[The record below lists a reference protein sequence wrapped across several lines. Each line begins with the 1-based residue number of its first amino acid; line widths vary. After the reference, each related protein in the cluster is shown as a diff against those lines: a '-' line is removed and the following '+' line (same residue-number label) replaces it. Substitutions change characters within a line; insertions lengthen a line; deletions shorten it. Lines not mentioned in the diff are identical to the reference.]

1 MSEETEAALAAMFR
15 GEWPR
20 LVGAALRITGDLQAA
35 EDSAQETLLVALDRW
50 PLQGVPD
57 RPGIWLMTVC
67 RNRARNLVRD
77 SGRAQQRAESMR
89 PLLAAQQQL
98 DEDVPDIADD
108 RLRLIAMCCHPL
120 LSADAQVALT
130 LRLVAGLTTEE
141 IARGFH
147 LPATAIAQR
156 IVRAKRILKEHRV
169 VSAPMTRTCA
179 ADCPP
184 NRRLGARFRRRP
196 STLGLRRRL
205 MSRAP
210 WRRPARGWRVPGR
223 WL

>member
-1 MSEETEAALAAMFR
+1 VSEEAEAALAVMFR

-35 EDSAQETLLVALDRW
+35 EDVAQETLLAALDRW
-50 PLQGVPD
+50 PLEGVPD
-57 RPGIWLMTVC
+57 RPGAWLMTVC
-67 RNRARNLVRD
+67 RNRARNVVRD

-89 PLLAAQQQL
+89 PLLAGQQEQ
-98 DEDVPDIADD
+98 DDGPPEIADD

-156 IVRAKRILKEHRV
+156 IVRAKRVLKEHRV
-169 VSAPMTRTCA
+169 VFGSDDPDVRDRLWPILDVIYLVFNEGYLPAAGETVTRVIS
-179 ADCPP
+179 
-184 NRRLGARFRRRP
+184 RP
-196 STLGLRRRL
+196 
-205 MSRAP
+205 
-210 WRRPARGWRVPGR
+210 RPAAWPAC
-223 WL
+223 